1 MQYFVT
7 GYKKVAVNVSV
18 DADTPKEALRIG
30 RELIWTGQ
38 ASLAGE
44 ETYLNDFDVDAA
56 DGEPLLIVIDG
67 NIIN

>member
-1 MQYFVT
+1 MRYFVT

-18 DADTPKEALRIG
+18 DADTPRDALRIG

-44 ETYLNDFDVDAA
+44 ETYLNDFDVDAE
-56 DGEPLLIVIDG
+56 DGEPLLVVSDG
-67 NIIN
+67 HIIN